1 MKMDGRGRPAPCMLC
16 PSSATQWFCLLHSFS
31 TMIWKRLFPA
41 EGGALRRWAAVR
53 KDLFD
58 INMDKELLYK
68 VPLTFFDFQRSD
80 DVADAIVAEESPTK
94 GGWRLSDDGVIDGYS
109 RGTMK
114 LIQTTEDYRRHMNLK
129 PYVLDDV
136 GTNADGTKT
145 KGGETETAEQEETN
159 TETRKSDAE
168 FQPGDEAPSVLDDI
182 AKKNAKLMEEINSE
196 AEQPFIPFIRWEGTL
211 DTRVGE
217 NSKAT
222 RSGFCAL
229 RSPEFPFPI
238 NLKNNYNALEIMCRS
253 DGRTY
258 TVNLKI
264 STFMPDDFYQ
274 GYITVPPTN
283 GPGAAICER
292 TGGEFVTLF
301 IPFKTML
308 LTSQGRMREVQR
320 ELDGLIKIENVGI
333 TLMDNVDGDF
343 QFDLATIRA
352 VNVVR
357 GEVMEKYEEEE
368 KGGGGDDSAS
378 RRYAS
383 SSE

>member
-136 GTNADGTKT
+136 RTNADGTKT
-145 KGGETETAEQEETN
+145 KGGETEITKQED

-368 KGGGGDDSAS
+368 EKGGGGDDSAS